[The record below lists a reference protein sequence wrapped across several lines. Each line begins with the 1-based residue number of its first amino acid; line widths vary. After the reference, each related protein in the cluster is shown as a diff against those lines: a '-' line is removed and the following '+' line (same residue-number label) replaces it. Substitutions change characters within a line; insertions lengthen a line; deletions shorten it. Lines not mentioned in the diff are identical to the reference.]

1 MLEQTFYG
9 RGKKLSKQKKQQ
21 IIKKTFYIGQ
31 KKGKI
36 KSTIVKEIQK
46 LFEES
51 EKKKKMK
58 D

>member
-51 EKKKKMK
+51 EKKKKK
-58 D
+58 

>member
-9 RGKKLSKQKKQQ
+9 RGQKLSKQKKKTKY
-21 IIKKTFYIGQ
+21 KKTFYIGQ

-36 KSTIVKEIQK
+36 KGTIVKEIQE

-51 EKKKKMK
+51 EKKKKK
-58 D
+58 